1 MRTRGFFAPVV
12 LCAGL
17 MLSMPAAAVDIA
29 VGGRAATM
37 GFGGDVT
44 MRMTSWL
51 NVRAS
56 ANAFAYTYSDTY
68 DDVSYD
74 AELNLQSAGVLLDFH
89 PFRGNFRLSVGTY
102 ANGNGIDFTG
112 QPTQNVNIGGQNF
125 TPTQVG
131 TIAGTV
137 EFQKYAP
144 YVGLGW
150 GNAVGAHNRL
160 GFNLEVGVLFQGSP
174 NVELS
179 SQGGTFSNDPT
190 LISEIENEEQAIE
203 NDLSGMAYYPVV
215 AMGVSWA
222 F

>member
-1 MRTRGFFAPVV
+1 MRTRGLFAPVA

-17 MLSMPAAAVDIA
+17 TLSMPAAAVDIA
-29 VGGRAATM
+29 LGGRAATM

-56 ANAFAYTYSDTY
+56 ANAFNYTYSDTY
-68 DDVSYD
+68 GDVSYD
-74 AELNLQSAGVLLDFH
+74 AELNLQSAGMLLDFH

-102 ANGNGIDFTG
+102 ANGNGVDFSG

-125 TPTQVG
+125 TPAEVG

-137 EFQKYAP
+137 EFRKYAP
-144 YVGLGW
+144 YLGLGW

-160 GFNLEVGVLFQGSP
+160 GFSLEIGVLFQGSP
-174 NVELS
+174 DVEMS
-179 SQGGTFSNDPT
+179 SQGGTFSDDPT
-190 LISEIENEEQAIE
+190 LISEIENEERSIE
-203 NDLSGMAYYPVV
+203 NDLSSFEYYPVV
-215 AMGVSWA
+215 GMGMSYA